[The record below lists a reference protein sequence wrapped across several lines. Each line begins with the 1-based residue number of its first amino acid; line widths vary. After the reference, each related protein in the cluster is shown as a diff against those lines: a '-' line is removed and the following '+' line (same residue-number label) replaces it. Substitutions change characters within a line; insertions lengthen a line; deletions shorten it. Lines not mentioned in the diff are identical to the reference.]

1 MNDLLKE
8 YANADTVQPG
18 EDWISMT
25 RAGRM
30 ELVRNELINF
40 KGAGSFKVIKAD
52 ENGQIVISIEKGI
65 PANERG
71 LYLLEL
77 EQTLKNNIDQ
87 GIHLW
92 CEPVGDKSKL
102 RKLRGVKIK
111 T

>member
-1 MNDLLKE
+1 MNKPLKE
-8 YANADTVQPG
+8 NACADTVKTG
-18 EDWISMT
+18 EKWKS
-25 RAGRM
+25 ASEPERM
-30 ELVRNELINF
+30 ELVLKELGNF
-40 KGAGSFKVIKAD
+40 KGAETFKVVKAD
-52 ENGQIVISIEKGI
+52 AGGQIVISIEKGI

-77 EQTLKNNIDQ
+77 EQTLKNNLDQ
-87 GIHLW
+87 GLHLW

>member
-1 MNDLLKE
+1 MNNLLKE
-8 YANADTVQPG
+8 YACADTVRPG
-18 EDWISMT
+18 DDWKSKSEQE
-25 RAGRM
+25 RV
-30 ELVRNELINF
+30 ELVRKELENY
-40 KGAGSFKVIKAD
+40 KGAETFQVIKAD
-52 ENGQIVISIEKGI
+52 TNGQIVISIEIGI

-77 EQTLKNNIDQ
+77 EQTLKNNLDQ
-87 GIHLW
+87 GLHLW